1 MDAAPIARL
10 ARLARRTLFAPFA
23 PFALFAPLAAAHA
36 APEGA
41 RVAVAPALQRALA
54 SGSGIESAAAL
65 RGALRALLAPGAPA
79 WDADCEADR
88 RATGGAAGIIRHPL
102 GDGSWLLQVVCAQGA
117 YQGSFWAARLWGAP
131 HGAARPDA
139 GGGQAALLAWP
150 VVGEPAGAAA
160 APASAPPAWPA
171 PTSQVVVWGEL
182 EAVAPRAGADPE
194 VEIVNRFRAAG
205 DCGTRARYALRGAR
219 PELVALA
226 AVFVCPDTVGL
237 PGAWPRIAVPGR

>member
-1 MDAAPIARL
+1 MDAAPNTRLTRL
-10 ARLARRTLFAPFA
+10 ARHARLTLLAL
-23 PFALFAPLAAAHA
+23 LAPLAAAHA

-41 RVAVAPALQRALA
+41 RVAVAPALQRALG

-65 RGALRALLAPGAPA
+65 RGALRALLAPDAPA

-102 GDGSWLLQVVCAQGA
+102 GDGSWLLQVACAQGA
-117 YQGSFWAARLWGAP
+117 YQGSFWAARLWAAP
-131 HGAARPDA
+131 HGAARPQEGA
-139 GGGQAALLAWP
+139 GLVVLLAWP
-150 VVGEPAGAAA
+150 AVGEPADSASG
-160 APASAPPAWPA
+160 PASAPPAWPA
-171 PTSQVVVWGEL
+171 STSQVVVRGEL

-205 DCGTRARYALRGAR
+205 DCGTRARYVLRGAR
-219 PELVALA
+219 AELVALA
-226 AVFVCPDTVGL
+226 AAFVCPDTVGL